1 VLILVESDNGF
12 RASLQCPEPTDGG
25 SVLSGDPLKMTI
37 RTVLAL
43 SVMSVA
49 FAACGGSTPAAE
61 APAASAAPSAEAAPA
76 DAAPAADAADKKDE
90 AAPAADAKK
99 AE

>member
-1 VLILVESDNGF
+1 MGF
-12 RASLQCPEPTDGG
+12 GHHSNVPSRLMAVRFSQE
-25 SVLSGDPLKMTI
+25 DPLKMTI

-76 DAAPAADAADKKDE
+76 DAPVADAAKDE